1 MITKDEEKGKIR
13 ISINLWKLIIYIIII
28 ICIIGIIDWV
38 ICNKNN
44 ESISTNVKNENIES
58 KMLKI
63 KDSTVE
69 TINVNFNKLKEKNI
83 DIKGWIKVNNTNIN
97 YPIVQARNN
106 EYYLTHNLNNE
117 YNSAGWIFADYRNNM
132 QTLDKNTIIYGHNRL
147 NNTMF
152 AQLEKTLE
160 PNWYEKKENKYI
172 TFNTEYKNYIGEI
185 ISIYK
190 IKASDF
196 IVQNYY
202 EEEEFTEYIKNIK
215 NKSVYNN
222 FNTYVNS
229 KDKIITLYTCDSTSE
244 FRIILQAKLIEV

>member
-1 MITKDEEKGKIR
+1 
-13 ISINLWKLIIYIIII
+13 
-28 ICIIGIIDWV
+28 
-38 ICNKNN
+38 
-44 ESISTNVKNENIES
+44 
-58 KMLKI
+58 
-63 KDSTVE
+63 
-69 TINVNFNKLKEKNI
+69 
-83 DIKGWIKVNNTNIN
+83 
-97 YPIVQARNN
+97 
-106 EYYLTHNLNNE
+106 
-117 YNSAGWIFADYRNNM
+117 
-132 QTLDKNTIIYGHNRL
+132 
-147 NNTMF
+147 MF

-160 PNWYEKKENKYI
+160 PSWYEKKENKYI